1 MISGSNAGRS
11 LPEHNR
17 TAAEGEV
24 ADSHIHLVA
33 EVDRNS
39 EVCKCVNV
47 DNREGRASNPTG
59 SSLAGAGTAVVVV
72 VLHILRGIQI
82 RDRLT
87 FLLDDVIEKK
97 KERYRRW
104 LLGVG
109 QTPKGA
115 SER

>member
-39 EVCKCVNV
+39 EV
-47 DNREGRASNPTG
+47 
-59 SSLAGAGTAVVVV
+59 AVVVV